1 MSGMFCTFVL
11 QFDNFRGRFEQYD
24 ERMQSESSR
33 RRRNDQNIGSS
44 KCQFRMSKILFIVLR
59 QIEIRRFMKN
69 QPKLR
74 LEPSIYEILSR
85 NSILITWRPENEQIS
100 EIFKI
105 TKIKIYQNFIH
116 GVTSN
121 RNSEIYENFTQI
133 ELRSIYKYESWSRN
147 SILMIPRLSN
157 QQISRIFKIT
167 KNQIYQN
174 FTHGVTANR
183 NSRI

>member
-1 MSGMFCTFVL
+1 MCFISSTSPSGGNQVDGL
-11 QFDNFRGRFEQYD
+11 PPA
-24 ERMQSESSR
+24 SR
-33 RRRNDQNIGSS
+33 YEKST
-44 KCQFRMSKILFIVLR
+44 K
-59 QIEIRRFMKN
+59 IEIRTIH
-69 QPKLR
+69 
-74 LEPSIYEILSR
+74 IYEILSR
-85 NSILITWRPENEQIS
+85 NSILIIWRPENQQIS

-121 RNSEIYENFTQI
+121 RNSEIHENFTQI